1 VHARGGALW
10 KMAKKGDGMM
20 LTRRTLLRW
29 TVGIAATLVPG
40 VDSIRRGNVFRT
52 GYAQEPDQPI
62 QDMSMEAWMTEWMS
76 VSKAPG
82 GLLRISRFREPIY
95 FLTAPISW
103 TPNPGQERYKAV
115 TVPKGF
121 VTDFASIPRV
131 FWSALR
137 PDGKYAYAAV
147 VHDYLY
153 WTQLRSR
160 DEADDIF
167 KMAMEDFEVGTLTS
181 GALYQA
187 VRVGGKVAWNGNA
200 KKMAQGEKRILARFP
215 QDPRI
220 TWEDWKRRPDVFE
233 P

>member
-1 VHARGGALW
+1 MSKERERKTV
-10 KMAKKGDGMM
+10 
-20 LTRRTLLRW
+20 LTRRTVLRW
-29 TVGIAATLVPG
+29 TVGMAACLPMGAGVIAQWARSG
-40 VDSIRRGNVFRT
+40 IAH
-52 GYAQEPDQPI
+52 AQEPDQSA
-62 QDMSMEAWMTEWMS
+62 QEVSMETWMNEWMS

-121 VTDFASIPRV
+121 VTDFASIPRI

-137 PDGKYAYAAV
+137 PDGEYAYAAV

-153 WTQLRSR
+153 WTQVLPR
-160 DEADDIF
+160 DEADGIF

-181 GALYQA
+181 GAIYTA
-187 VRVGGKVAWNGNA
+187 VRAGGTVAWNGNA
-200 KKMAQGEKRILARFP
+200 AKKAQGEKRILARFP
-215 QDPRI
+215 QDPR
-220 TWEDWKRRPDVFE
+220 TRWEDWKQRPGVFD